1 MRIVHINTYDC
12 LGGAARAAY
21 RLHDGLRRIG
31 QESSMFVL
39 DKVSCDSSVLRYEF
53 KKDILSRV
61 KRTLRKER
69 ISRAVD
75 PYRASAPGGLTFF
88 TDDRTPYG
96 KDPWRQLPEG
106 DLIQLHWIAGFVDYR
121 GFFSALPTGKPL
133 VWTVHDMQA
142 LTGGCH
148 YDRECGKFSERCGA
162 CPQLGSIFEKDI
174 TRQIWL
180 RKRKSF
186 QRLGSRQLHIVSP
199 SRWLRDEVKRSSLL
213 SRFPCSII
221 PYGLDTQV
229 FSPRDPRVAREIFGI
244 PLTAKVILFLADGVH
259 VPRKGFPLLAEA
271 LTGAEPDGNMF
282 LISVGPGFPPDLR
295 HFPHRHIETL
305 RDDRLLSHIYS
316 AADVFVIPSLQE
328 NLPNTAL
335 ESIACGTPVV
345 GFAVGGIPDIVRPG
359 VTGFLAKPADPAD
372 LRRAIIELLRHNN
385 RREMAKNCR
394 KIATE
399 EYGIETQA
407 RRYMEL
413 YLEMS
418 SRSPS

>member
-1 MRIVHINTYDC
+1 
-12 LGGAARAAY
+12 
-21 RLHDGLRRIG
+21 
-31 QESSMFVL
+31 MFVL
-39 DKVSCDSSVLRYEF
+39 DKVSSDSSVLRYELR
-53 KKDILSRV
+53 KDILSRV
-61 KRTLRKER
+61 KRTLRKELIR
-69 ISRAVD
+69 RAVN
-75 PYRASAPGGLTFF
+75 PYCATAPEGLAFF

-96 KDPWRQLPEG
+96 KDPWCQLPES

-121 GFFSALPTGKPL
+121 GFFSALPTGRPL

-148 YDRECGKFSERCGA
+148 YDRECGKFSEWCGA
-162 CPQLGSIFEKDI
+162 CPQLGSTSEKDI

-186 QRLGSRQLHIVSP
+186 ERLGSRQLHIVSP
-199 SRWLRDEVKRSSLL
+199 SRWLRDEVMRSSLL

-221 PYGLDTQV
+221 PYGLDTEV
-229 FSPRDPRVAREIFGI
+229 FSPRDPRAAREIFGI

-271 LTGAEPDGNMF
+271 LTDVELDGNLF
-282 LISVGPGFPPDLR
+282 LISVGPGFPLDLR

-316 AADVFVIPSLQE
+316 AADVFVVPSLQE

-335 ESIACGTPVV
+335 EAIACGTPVV

-359 VTGFLAKPADPAD
+359 VTGFLAKPADPVD

-385 RREMAKNCR
+385 RKEMAKNCR

-407 RRYMEL
+407 RRYLDL

-418 SRSPS
+418 PRGLS